1 MENPAVAHA
10 RERLSRWLEDGRE
23 LLALLPEVLDSGQK
37 TAAKLE
43 HAERDAERLRRELME
58 LRKELSEAKDRAQSN
73 EAERQLED
81 YRRQLEELRR
91 ANEQLKNEKDE
102 VALKLIARYVPG
114 KVMSPADVK
123 TWVTENR
130 KWLFF
135 TDVGGFRWMVD
146 EHAKKDAQK

>member
-58 LRKELSEAKDRAQSN
+58 LRKELSEAKDRAQHN
-73 EAERQLED
+73 AHDKQLED
-81 YRRQLEELRR
+81 FRKQVDELRR
-91 ANEQLKNEKDE
+91 ANEQLKSEKDE
-102 VALKLIARYVPG
+102 AAQAFAKLLETVQSTNQI
-114 KVMSPADVK
+114 
-123 TWVTENR
+123 
-130 KWLFF
+130 
-135 TDVGGFRWMVD
+135 
-146 EHAKKDAQK
+146 AQKLGVTKSPFARTPKEPAAPASPTP

>member
-1 MENPAVAHA
+1 MENPAVTHA

-58 LRKELSEAKDRAQSN
+58 LRKELSEAKDRAQNN
-73 EAERQLED
+73 EAERQLEE
-81 YRRQLEELRR
+81 YRRQFEELRR

-102 VALKLIARYVPG
+102 VAQAFAKLLETMQSTNQIAQKLGVTKSPFARAP
-114 KVMSPADVK
+114 KESASPTSPAH
-123 TWVTENR
+123 E
-130 KWLFF
+130 
-135 TDVGGFRWMVD
+135 
-146 EHAKKDAQK
+146 